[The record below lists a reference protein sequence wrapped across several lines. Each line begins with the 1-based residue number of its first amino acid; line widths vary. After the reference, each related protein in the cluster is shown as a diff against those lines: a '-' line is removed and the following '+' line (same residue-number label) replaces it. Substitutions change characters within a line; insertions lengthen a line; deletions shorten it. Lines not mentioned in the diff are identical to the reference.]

1 MAVSLTVE
9 LLSGRY
15 DAAEVDDRE
24 RAEWPPHPAR
34 LFCALVAAA
43 RTDEDRV
50 ALEWLEGRPAP
61 LVVAAGAPQETR
73 RAAYVVVNALEKKG
87 GNLTHPGRTNNLRAR
102 TSAVPACPRVT
113 TTWSGNPGSGVVDA
127 LDAMARRIP
136 YLGRSTGVALV
147 AAAVAPEVVPV
158 PHDATG
164 QVVYEPC
171 ELLEREVSVRVPYPG
186 FLAELDVQFATDRPA
201 WEVSRFQGYRQRQ
214 TAARPNDGRQ
224 EFAPS
229 VYTDLVMFRFA
240 GLRPQARLMVRFTG
254 ALRSAVLRTAGR
266 MAPDVLHGHG
276 ADGRPH
282 VAFLALPDVGG
293 DHSDGHL
300 LGLAVA
306 VPDLPAEERAA
317 VLRAVLGLRKED
329 LDGVVEITVPGI
341 GGVEL
346 LYQPG
351 LIRPWG
357 ASPQRWRHGSLR
369 WVSATPVVLDRYPKR
384 PEQVEDE
391 VRNCLRRVGLPE
403 PVDVR
408 INKDPLLPGAARLR
422 PADLPS
428 RVRGRLYRHIAV
440 TFDRRVAGPVLVG
453 AGRYLGVG
461 LLAPAPARGADA

>member
-43 RTDEDRV
+43 RTDADRA
-50 ALEWLEGRPAP
+50 ALEWLEARPAP
-61 LVVAAGAPQETR
+61 LVVAARTPQKSR
-73 RAAYVVVNALEKKG
+73 RAAYVVVNAVDRKG

-102 TSAVPACPRVT
+102 TSAVPISPRVT
-113 TTWSGNPGSGVVDA
+113 ITWSGDAGPEIVEA

-136 YLGRSTGVALV
+136 YLGRSTGVALL
-147 AAAVAPEVVPV
+147 AATAAPETVLVPSL
-158 PHDATG
+158 PSGH
-164 QVVYEPC
+164 VVYEPC
-171 ELLEREVSVRVPYPG
+171 DLLEREESVRIPYPG
-186 FLAELDVQFATDRPA
+186 FLAELDAQFAADRPA

-214 TAARPNDGRQ
+214 ETSPPID
-224 EFAPS
+224 EPDELMPS
-229 VYTDLVMFRFA
+229 VYTNLVMFRFA
-240 GLRPQARLMVRFTG
+240 GLRPQARLTVQFTD

-266 MAPDVLHGHG
+266 TSPDVLNGHG

-306 VPDLPAEERAA
+306 VPDLPAEQRAA
-317 VLRAVLGLRKED
+317 VLRAVLGLRTD
-329 LDGVVEITVPGI
+329 GLDGVVDITVPGI

-357 ASPQRWRHGSLR
+357 ASPQRWRQGSRR
-369 WVSATPVVLDRYPKR
+369 WVSATPVVLDRFPKR
-384 PEQVEDE
+384 PELLEDE
-391 VRNCLRRVGLPE
+391 VRGCLRRVGLPE
-403 PVDVR
+403 PVE
-408 INKDPLLPGAARLR
+408 IQISKDPLLTGAARLR
-422 PADLPS
+422 PADLPR
-428 RVRGRLYRHIAV
+428 RVTGRQYRHIAV
-440 TFDRRVAGPVLVG
+440 TFGKRVAGPVLVG

-461 LLAPAPARGADA
+461 LLAPAPARGHRG

>member
-1 MAVSLTVE
+1 VAVSLTVE

-24 RAEWPPHPAR
+24 RSEWPPHPAR

-43 RTDEDRV
+43 RTDADRA
-50 ALEWLEGRPAP
+50 ALQWLETQPAP

-73 RAAYVVVNALEKKG
+73 RASYVVVNAVEKKG

-102 TSAVPACPRVT
+102 MSAVPASPRVT
-113 TTWSGNPGSGVVDA
+113 TIWSGDPAPEVVEA

-147 AAAVAPEVVPV
+147 AAAVAP
-158 PHDATG
+158 DAAPTALVGSG

-171 ELLEREVSVRVPYPG
+171 DLLEREVSVRIPYPG
-186 FLAELDVQFATDRPA
+186 FLAELDVQFAADRPA

-214 TAARPNDGRQ
+214 DIAPSAVED
-224 EFAPS
+224 ELVPS
-229 VYTDLVMFRFA
+229 VYTDLVMFRFS
-240 GLRPQARLMVRFTG
+240 GLRPQARLTVQFTD
-254 ALRSAVLRTAGR
+254 ALRSAVLRIAGR
-266 MAPDVLHGHG
+266 AAPEVLHGHG

-282 VAFLALPDVGG
+282 VAFLALPDVGS

-300 LGLAVA
+300 LGMAVA
-306 VPDLPAEERAA
+306 VPELPENERAA
-317 VLRAVLGLRKED
+317 VLRAVLGLRTEG
-329 LDGVVEITVPGI
+329 LDGVVEIAVPGI

-351 LIRPWG
+351 LVRPWG
-357 ASPQRWRHGSLR
+357 ASPERWRRGSR
-369 WVSATPVVLDRYPKR
+369 HWVSATPVVLDRYPKR

-391 VRNCLRRVGLPE
+391 VRGCLRRVGLPE

-408 INKDPLLPGAARLR
+408 ISKESMLTGAARLR
-422 PADLPS
+422 PADLPQ
-428 RVRGRLYRHIAV
+428 RVRGRQYRHVAV

-461 LLAPAPARGADA
+461 LLAPAPGRGADA

>member
-43 RTDEDRV
+43 RTEADRA
-50 ALEWLEGRPAP
+50 ALEWLESRPAP
-61 LVVAAGAPQETR
+61 LVVAAGAPQESR
-73 RAAYVVVNALEKKG
+73 RATYVVVNKRKNEG

-102 TSAVPACPRVT
+102 TSAVPASPHVT
-113 TTWSGNPGSGVVDA
+113 MTWSGDPGMGVVDA
-127 LDAMARRIP
+127 LDTMARRIP

-147 AAAVAPEVVPV
+147 AATVAP
-158 PHDATG
+158 DAVSSPSRASG

-171 ELLEREVSVRVPYPG
+171 DLLEREVSVRIPYPG
-186 FLAELDVQFATDRPA
+186 LLVELDAQFAADRPA
-201 WEVSRFQGYRQRQ
+201 WEVRRFQGYRQRQ
-214 TAARPNDGRQ
+214 DTAPPADERDDVV
-224 EFAPS
+224 PS
-229 VYTDLVMFRFA
+229 VYTDLVMFRFS
-240 GLRPQARLMVRFTG
+240 GLRPQARLTVHFTD
-254 ALRSAVLRTAGR
+254 ALRSEVLRAAGR
-266 MAPDVLHGHG
+266 EAPEVLHGHG

-293 DHSDGHL
+293 EHSDGHL

-306 VPDLPAEERAA
+306 VPDLPADQRAA
-317 VLRAVLGLRKED
+317 VLRAVLGLRQEG
-329 LDGVVEITVPGI
+329 LDGVVELSVPLI

-351 LIRPWG
+351 LVRPWG
-357 ASPQRWRHGSLR
+357 ASPQRWRQGSRR
-369 WVSATPVVLDRYPKR
+369 WVSATPVVLDHFPKR

-391 VRNCLRRVGLPE
+391 VRGCLRRVGLPE
-403 PVDVR
+403 PVDVQ
-408 INKDPLLPGAARLR
+408 ISKDPLLPGAARLR
-422 PADLPS
+422 PADLPR
-428 RVRGRLYRHIAV
+428 RVTGRQYRHIAV
-440 TFDRRVAGPVLVG
+440 TFDRRVSGPMLVG

-461 LLAPAPARGADA
+461 LLAPAPTRGSDA